1 MSDKEGA
8 ALHFSNQSPYSPR
21 SSQKYFGTAY
31 PKRHWSIVAKPPF
44 TMSRLFI
51 VAKTSIGYSYAMDHC
66 RDSNSQAE
74 YGSISRRSSYLAG
87 TVRNSPFGVVFEVFA
102 IAASEHHACPPRNR
116 FNRVLL
122 PFTQV
127 AGRNSLFASTSA
139 NVNSAIGCTPLAV
152 IFS

>member
-1 MSDKEGA
+1 
-8 ALHFSNQSPYSPR
+8 
-21 SSQKYFGTAY
+21 
-31 PKRHWSIVAKPPF
+31 
-44 TMSRLFI
+44 MSRLFI
-51 VAKTSIGYSYAMDHC
+51 VAKTSVGYSYAMDHC
-66 RDSNSQAE
+66 GDSDSQAE
-74 YGSISRRSSYLAG
+74 YGSISRRSSYQYLAG
-87 TVRNSPFGVVFEVFA
+87 AVGNSPFGVVFEVFA

-122 PFTQV
+122 PFIQV